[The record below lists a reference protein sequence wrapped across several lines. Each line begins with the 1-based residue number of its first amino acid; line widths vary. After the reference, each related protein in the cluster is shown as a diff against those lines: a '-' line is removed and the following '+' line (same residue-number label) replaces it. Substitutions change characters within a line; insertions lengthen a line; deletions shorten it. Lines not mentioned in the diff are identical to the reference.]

1 MTETDDHLTHLDE
14 LGKKLQS
21 EKKYI
26 EALEVV
32 EEALL
37 LRKDRYG
44 LNSEQVQATCKQL
57 CEICNLLAMVYLQNE
72 NYTLSLEL
80 LKRAEMLASNNKQV
94 KAITFNNF
102 ACYFRR
108 MGKIRTSL

>member
-44 LNSEQVQATCKQL
+44 LNSEQVQATCK
-57 CEICNLLAMVYLQNE
+57 
-72 NYTLSLEL
+72 
-80 LKRAEMLASNNKQV
+80 
-94 KAITFNNF
+94 
-102 ACYFRR
+102 
-108 MGKIRTSL
+108 